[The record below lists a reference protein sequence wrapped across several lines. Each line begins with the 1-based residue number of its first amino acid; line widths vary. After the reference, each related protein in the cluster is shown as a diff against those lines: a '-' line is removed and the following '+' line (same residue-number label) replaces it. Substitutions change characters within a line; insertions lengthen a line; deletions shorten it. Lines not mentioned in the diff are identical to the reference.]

1 MNSNDELQ
9 YLKDLFDKTQNLIV
23 RCDQKIS
30 ITFALFSGIWTIILN
45 AVCSNNELCFM
56 LKNNKISVCFVRCGI
71 VLSFLALVFFASAL
85 FSVLKGNKNNLEFFG
100 CSQKHSLQCFTSRI
114 KQCGND
120 ERKDY
125 MIEQI
130 YVNNKIVYRK
140 HCLFN
145 HALIL
150 SLFSLVFIFLSIVF

>member
-1 MNSNDELQ
+1 
-9 YLKDLFDKTQNLIV
+9 
-23 RCDQKIS
+23 
-30 ITFALFSGIWTIILN
+30 
-45 AVCSNNELCFM
+45 M

-120 ERKDY
+120 DRKDY

-130 YVNNKIVYRK
+130 YINYKIVYKIQYCRLKISYPKMKKRLLK
-140 HCLFN
+140 HQN
-145 HALIL
+145 T
-150 SLFSLVFIFLSIVF
+150 SLFDFIFRFDAYYGNRHRQNACQSRNQADYLRGLNDHKCILMGYCQIAHNH